1 MKKNA
6 VAIGDIAKTL
16 GISITTVS
24 FILNGKAKEKRISDA
39 LAQRVMKL
47 VNEVGYVPNHLAKSL
62 RTGKTN
68 IIGLIVE
75 DISNPFFAN
84 VARLIEENANKRGY
98 KIFYCSSE
106 NNTEKTKELIKVFQE
121 RQVDGYIIT
130 PAKGIEKE
138 VASLLASKAKVVLFD
153 RYLPDLDTNYVVI
166 DNLGGAYNG
175 VKHLIDQGYERIG
188 IVTIESGQTQMKE
201 RLEGY
206 KKAVAEY
213 GLKTY
218 IKKVRFCNDAEELTK
233 KILAFLQANTEL
245 DAVFF
250 ATNYL
255 GISGL
260 NAIRTMNME
269 ISSRFGIVSFD
280 DHDLFRLFSPAITVV
295 AQPIEEISEKLINIL
310 LENMSGDNLKH
321 EKLVLP
327 TQLIIRQSTKAK
339 RKEKMRG

>member
-1 MKKNA
+1 MKKGSS
-6 VAIGDIAKTL
+6 IRDIANKL
-16 GISITTVS
+16 GVSVTTVS